1 MNIQLD
7 AEAAAKYGG
16 YGQYKYVYYGYGYG
30 YGYSSKGY
38 T

>member
-1 MNIQLD
+1 MNIQFD

-16 YGQYKYVYYGYGYG
+16 YGQYKYGYYG